1 MVLIN
6 ENTLKKSDFFKI
18 ILKNLISSN
27 LFFLLQGCSSVN
39 FVSPTYA
46 NIVEIPVPVKDDKEE
61 DIYSTVHKVSRTL
74 YTVNISF
81 WNQLEYSTQ
90 WLCVYLIGFAAQAI

>member
-1 MVLIN
+1 MVLSN
-6 ENTLKKSDFFKI
+6 ENTLKKSDFLKI

-61 DIYSTVHKVSRTL
+61 DIYSTVHKVSQSRTL

-81 WNQLEYSTQ
+81 WNQPEYSTQ
-90 WLCVYLIGFAAQAI
+90 